1 MNTMKTFLL
10 MTAMTLI
17 ALFIGEM
24 LGGTNGMIIAFLIA
38 IAMNAGSY
46 WFSDK
51 IVLATYGAK
60 EVTETESPELHQIVH
75 NLSSNAGLPMPKVY
89 IIPTDQPNAFATG
102 RDPQHA
108 AVAVTEGI
116 LRILNRD
123 ELEGVL
129 AHELAHVK
137 HRDILIGTIAAT
149 IAGAVMLVSRFALF
163 FGGDEERGNGLVLLL
178 TMILAPIAAFL
189 IQMSISRARE
199 YAADAGGAQIS
210 GKPWALASALQ
221 KLEAGAARVPMN
233 ANPETAHMF
242 IVSPFSGKKLM
253 GLFSTHPA
261 TEERVMRLRNMS

>member
-1 MNTMKTFLL
+1 
-10 MTAMTLI
+10 
-17 ALFIGEM
+17 
-24 LGGTNGMIIAFLIA
+24 
-38 IAMNAGSY
+38 
-46 WFSDK
+46 
-51 IVLATYGAK
+51 
-60 EVTETESPELHQIVH
+60 
-75 NLSSNAGLPMPKVY
+75 MPKVY
-89 IIPTDQPNAFATG
+89 VIPTDQPNAFATG

-261 TEERVMRLRNMS
+261 TEDRVLRLRNMS